1 VSAAQWTGLWLV
13 LAGGFCQGTFMLP
26 MKWTRN
32 WNFENTWLVFAT
44 SAYVIFPW
52 IIVFVTA
59 PQFAKVFAAT
69 SAGTLV
75 EVGLFGAGW
84 AASAVSFGVGI
95 DAIGL
100 SLGFAIIY
108 GLAAFGGAII
118 PLLTTPGISSSR
130 VMLTTASLVIMVI
143 GVAVCSFAGRWKEKP
158 PEAGKK
164 AKLPYK
170 WGVLMCVIS
179 GLLGACGNLGFD
191 AGGKITT
198 VAEGLGISSFNG
210 TSIVWAYLCIFMFL
224 ANAGYSVILL
234 RRNRTWPT
242 FANNAGRYFPFGFL
256 MGAFWIAGFFLYGIG
271 ARDLGQLGL
280 SLGWGILM
288 CAVVLIANAWG
299 IGTGE
304 WNGSPGWARRRLAY
318 GLTILII
325 AIIGLSF
332 ANQIH

>member
-1 VSAAQWTGLWLV
+1 VSPVQWLGLWLV

-32 WNFENTWLVFAT
+32 WNFENTWLIFAS
-44 SAYVIFPW
+44 SAYGLFPW
-52 IIVFVTA
+52 IIVFITVPHFT
-59 PQFAKVFAAT
+59 KVFAAT
-69 SAGTLV
+69 SARTLV
-75 EVGLFGAGW
+75 EVALFGAGW

-118 PLLTTPGISSSR
+118 PLLTTAGVSSSR
-130 VMLTTASLVIMVI
+130 IALTTTSLIVMVI
-143 GVAVCSFAGRWKEKP
+143 GVAVCSFAGRWKEKS

-164 AKLPYK
+164 AKLSYK
-170 WGVLMCVIS
+170 GGVVICVIS
-179 GLLGACGNLGFD
+179 GLLGACGNLGFG
-191 AGGKITT
+191 AGGKIAR
-198 VAEGLGISSFNG
+198 VAEGLGISSFNA

-224 ANAGYSVILL
+224 ANGGYSVSLL
-234 RRNRTWPT
+234 RRNHTAST
-242 FANNAGRYFPFGFL
+242 FKNDAAKYFPFGLL
-256 MGAFWIAGFFLYGIG
+256 MGALWIAGFLLYGIG
-271 ARDLGQLGL
+271 AHNLGQLGL

-288 CAVVLIANAWG
+288 CTVVLIANAWG

-304 WNGSPGWARRRLAY
+304 WAGSPGWARRRLAY
-318 GLTILII
+318 GLAILIV
-325 AIIGLSF
+325 AIIGLSY